1 MEISDYEFQDSSE
14 SMFAVIVGAYLVDH
28 PDRNRKLIDFGK
40 EIPEIDGAELA
51 SVFDEAIADYL
62 EKESREHSGNKKYV
76 RLLKKVTGSFPDGKA
91 FVSSM
96 SYEFA
101 RFISDICR

>member
-51 SVFDEAIADYL
+51 LYLMKLLLTIWRRRAANTVAI
-62 EKESREHSGNKKYV
+62 RNMSGC
-76 RLLKKVTGSFPDGKA
+76 LKRSQAPFLTGKL
-91 FVSSM
+91 SSHL
-96 SYEFA
+96 
-101 RFISDICR
+101 